1 MFPVTAETTVSVS
14 ERAHLPSNMFS
25 IPQAERCAARLRK
38 RPPTEQMAEP
48 WNTGDC
54 ERLRKSLGWS
64 PWQEQQEGAVGG
76 ILDKLHFTET
86 SNKHRKS
93 GSAFLSFSSIYLPAS
108 LPSISLLPFPSSL
121 FFLLL
126 CLPPSLP
133 PFCPPFLFPSHALFF
148 SLPPTLRLLPSVLSN
163 ELPQAATHT
172 HHQLEGL
179 EGGCLGPIANRPLV
193 APLSCWPIV
202 LASKGASWDR
212 SCFPQERRL
221 QTASH
226 PSSVEVIFHRT
237 ASSKSYHHPDTAW
250 HLQMSLDRV
259 RHHPYRGSTDFFAQ
273 HRH

>member
-93 GSAFLSFSSIYLPAS
+93 GSAFLSFSSIYLLSFFFFAFLRPFHLSVLPSLFPPTLSSSPS
-108 LPSISLLPFPSSL
+108 LPCSASFLL
-121 FFLLL
+121 FFLMNY
-126 CLPPSLP
+126 
-133 PFCPPFLFPSHALFF
+133 
-148 SLPPTLRLLPSVLSN
+148 LRLLP
-163 ELPQAATHT
+163 T
-172 HHQLEGL
+172 
-179 EGGCLGPIANRPLV
+179 PII
-193 APLSCWPIV
+193 S
-202 LASKGASWDR
+202 SKGWR
-212 SCFPQERRL
+212 
-221 QTASH
+221 
-226 PSSVEVIFHRT
+226 VG
-237 ASSKSYHHPDTAW
+237 AW
-250 HLQMSLDRV
+250 GQLL
-259 RHHPYRGSTDFFAQ
+259 TDC
-273 HRH
+273 